1 MQDLVH
7 RDINMD
13 NVLVFKSDFSKVK
26 LCDFGSTRK
35 TGTLLKK
42 KAVWLPYAPPE
53 IVDAVQ
59 NEGYHVDTAQVGYHV
74 DTAQVYLR

>member
-1 MQDLVH
+1 
-7 RDINMD
+7 MD

-35 TGTLLKK
+35 MGTLLKK
-42 KAVWLPYAPPE
+42 KTVWLPYASPE

-59 NEGYHVDTAQVGYHV
+59 NEGYHVNTAQVSSYV
-74 DTAQVYLR
+74 KPLINF

>member
-1 MQDLVH
+1 
-7 RDINMD
+7 MD

-53 IVDAVQ
+53 IVDAVH
-59 NEGYHVDTAQVGYHV
+59 NEGYLVDTAQVC
-74 DTAQVYLR
+74 